1 MIDSCMDYLTQF
13 TTYIF
18 TLALAAILPG
28 PGMTGLMFKTLTHGH
43 RNGLI
48 MLLGLITGDI
58 IFLLI
63 SIFLISSLTQI
74 VPNFSFYLVMLSS
87 IYLLYLAH
95 NFWSFKG
102 DLFQIKNKNSLGE
115 TFFAYKDGLLITL
128 SNPKTISFYLAF
140 VPAIFGASSL
150 KEQTFYLIIITILI
164 LAIIGSLYIFFS
176 WGLKKFLRNLKIQN
190 ALLKGLSL
198 TMCILALSMIYREFT
213 PHLI

>member
-1 MIDSCMDYLTQF
+1 
-13 TTYIF
+13 
-18 TLALAAILPG
+18 
-28 PGMTGLMFKTLTHGH
+28 MT
-43 RNGLI
+43 
-48 MLLGLITGDI
+48 
-58 IFLLI
+58 
-63 SIFLISSLTQI
+63 
-74 VPNFSFYLVMLSS
+74 
-87 IYLLYLAH
+87 IYG
-95 NFWSFKG
+95 NFWIIRLVIRNFTKARHNKIKRKH
-102 DLFQIKNKNSLGE
+102 LFQIKNKNTLGE

-176 WGLKKFLRNLKIQN
+176 WGLKKFLRNLKIQY

-213 PHLI
+213 PHLIWWALCEIGLLEPHWHCCINILLRGNT